1 MINLR
6 IRGWTLAGV
15 ACLVFAGGGF
25 ALAMMRPE
33 LPLRARAS
41 ASGAVS
47 GWQHAVVE
55 ESAAR
60 EGVDAE
66 SYLHTMV
73 KELEGENHVLLL
85 ELSNA
90 LALLEDA
97 TDALADVE
105 QKSHAL
111 EMLAA
116 ELIQHVVEEP
126 IVLSAE
132 VPVAET
138 ATEAP
143 AEDDPESKR

>member
-6 IRGWTLAGV
+6 IHGWTLAGV
-15 ACLVFAGGGF
+15 ACLAFAGGGF

-33 LPLRARAS
+33 LPLRVRAS
-41 ASGAVS
+41 AGGAVS
-47 GWQHAVVE
+47 GWQRAVVE
-55 ESAAR
+55 ATAAGDGM
-60 EGVDAE
+60 EVE
-66 SYLHTMV
+66 SYLHARLEV
-73 KELEGENHVLLL
+73 LEGENHVLLL

-97 TDALADVE
+97 AHALADVE

-132 VPVAET
+132 VPAAGA

-143 AEDDPESKR
+143 AEDDPES